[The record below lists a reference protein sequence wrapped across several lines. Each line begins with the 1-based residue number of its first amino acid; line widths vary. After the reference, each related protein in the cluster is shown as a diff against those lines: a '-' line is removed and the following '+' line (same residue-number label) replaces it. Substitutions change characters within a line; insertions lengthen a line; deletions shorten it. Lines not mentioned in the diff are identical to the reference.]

1 MKKILL
7 VEDDNN
13 LGVILSE
20 YLTFKGF
27 EVRHHID
34 GEDAWN
40 AFNSDQYDICIID
53 IMMPKMDGFTLA
65 KKIRSAGNVPFLFL
79 TAKSMIEDKIEG
91 FKLGADDYITKP
103 FSMEEL
109 ILRINAILNRYN
121 NLNINDNIKIGK
133 YIFNYEERFLILEGN
148 SKKLTAREA
157 ELLKVLYDHKNKV
170 VEKQFILKK
179 IWNEDSYFAARSMD
193 VYVSKLRNYLKEDKS
208 LKIST
213 IYGAGIKL
221 IVK

>member
-13 LGVILSE
+13 LGAILSE
-20 YLTFKGF
+20 FLAFKGF
-27 EVRHHID
+27 EVSRHIN
-34 GEDAWN
+34 GEDAWK
-40 AFNSDQYDICIID
+40 AFNSDKYDICIID
-53 IMMPKMDGFTLA
+53 IMMPRMDGFTLA
-65 KKIRSAGNVPFLFL
+65 KKIRTAGNVPFLFL

-109 ILRINAILNRYN
+109 MMRINAILNRYN
-121 NLNINDNIKIGK
+121 NAAINGSATLGKYVFNYDERILKTEDNI
-133 YIFNYEERFLILEGN
+133 
-148 SKKLTAREA
+148 KKLTAKEA
-157 ELLKVLYDHKNKV
+157 DLLKILFDNKNKV

-179 IWNEDSYFAARSMD
+179 IWGEDSYFAARSMD
-193 VYVSKLRNYLKEDKS
+193 VYVSKLRNYLKDDNSIE
-208 LKIST
+208 IST
-213 IYGAGIKL
+213 LYGTGIKL

>member
-1 MKKILL
+1 MTKILL
-7 VEDDNN
+7 VEDDSN
-13 LGVILSE
+13 LGSILSE
-20 YLTFKGF
+20 YLTFKGY
-27 EVRHHID
+27 EVNQQIN
-34 GEDAWN
+34 GEEAWKVFGL
-40 AFNSDQYDICIID
+40 AKFDICIID

-65 KKIRSAGNVPFLFL
+65 KKIRNQSNVPFLFL
-79 TAKSMIEDKIEG
+79 TAKSLIEDKIEG

-109 ILRINAILNRYN
+109 MLRINAILNRYN
-121 NLNINDNIKIGK
+121 NANINGNIKIGK
-133 YIFNYEERFLILEGN
+133 YIFNYEERLLIVEDN

-157 ELLKVLYDHKNKV
+157 ELLKVLCDNKNKV

-208 LKIST
+208 LTIST

-221 IVK
+221 IEK